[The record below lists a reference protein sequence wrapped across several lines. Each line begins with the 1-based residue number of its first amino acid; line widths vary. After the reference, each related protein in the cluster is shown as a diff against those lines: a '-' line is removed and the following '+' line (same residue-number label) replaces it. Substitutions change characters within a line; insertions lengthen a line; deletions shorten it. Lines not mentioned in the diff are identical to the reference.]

1 METKR
6 TARAAQKANG
16 FFVAIPLI
24 KVLVTTHTATV
35 IPIMIAF
42 TGDVTEERKIVREV
56 IHEWND
62 VNTNASQVVLSP
74 IGLETHSSPELGG

>member
-1 METKR
+1 
-6 TARAAQKANG
+6 
-16 FFVAIPLI
+16 
-24 KVLVTTHTATV
+24 
-35 IPIMIAF
+35 MIAF
-42 TGDVTEERKIVREV
+42 TGDATEERKIIREV